1 MALENSESAADGT
14 IEELIGDGVEG
25 ARLALVDAEA
35 LPEDLAATLVPK
47 EREEN
52 LVDGVASGALPA
64 NHEGAKE
71 GPSPSTP
78 PPPASV
84 DESAIIP
91 LAPFDVVQ
99 K

>member
-1 MALENSESAADGT
+1 MALENSKSAADGT

-64 NHEGAKE
+64 NHDGGQVGAIAVN
-71 GPSPSTP
+71 PSATG
-78 PPPASV
+78 
-84 DESAIIP
+84 
-91 LAPFDVVQ
+91 Q
-99 K
+99 R